1 MSLPTAFDPPK
12 ARNESGPRPARF
24 LLQARHLACA
34 RGAKTVCAGQNL
46 TLQAGGI
53 LWLRGRNGSGK
64 TSLLRV
70 LAGLASPEA
79 GAVER
84 APALRTLFIGHANAL
99 KEDLSVLENLRFLA
113 ILNGLPV
120 EIARLQAALRFW
132 GLWSRRHAPARTLS
146 QGLRRRVA
154 LSRLSLADEVQLW
167 LLDEPLDALDDE
179 GVATL
184 YALLGQQQARGGAGL
199 LTSHVPLQSAR
210 LQLFEHWLSQAP
222 QA

>member
-12 ARNESGPRPARF
+12 ARNEPGPRPARF

-113 ILNGLPV
+113 VLNGLPV
-120 EIARLQAALRFW
+120 QSERLQVALRFW

-146 QGLRRRVA
+146 QGLRRRSQT
-154 LSRLSLADEVQLW
+154 SRRNHYPV
-167 LLDEPLDALDDE
+167 
-179 GVATL
+179 
-184 YALLGQQQARGGAGL
+184 
-199 LTSHVPLQSAR
+199 
-210 LQLFEHWLSQAP
+210 
-222 QA
+222 

>member
-1 MSLPTAFDPPK
+1 MSLPTAFDPHQ
-12 ARNESGPRPARF
+12 AGAEAGPRPTRF
-24 LLQARHLACA
+24 LLQARQLACA
-34 RGAKTVCAGQNL
+34 RGAKTVCAGQSL
-46 TLQAGGI
+46 TPQAGGI

-79 GAVER
+79 GSLER

-120 EIARLQAALRFW
+120 ESGRLQVALRFW

-184 YALLGQQQARGGAGL
+184 YALLVQQQARGGAGL
-199 LTSHVPLQSAR
+199 LTSHEPLQSSR
-210 LQLFEHWLSQAP
+210 LQLLEHWLSQAP